1 MSLAENPAAGRDPN
15 QMWTGARPRLIA
27 MADVSLKEA
36 TKVWAYVG
44 VNSFGGPAGQ
54 IAVMHREI
62 VDEREWIDERRF
74 LHALN
79 YCMVLPGPEAQ
90 QLATY
95 VGWLLNGVRGGVIA
109 GTLFILPGAVVMLA
123 LSVLY
128 AVYGDV
134 GWVSGLL
141 FGLQA
146 AVVAIVVQALIRV
159 ARRTLRSRALR
170 LIAVAAF
177 VALFFFAVPFPLV
190 ILAAGLIGWWVGRR
204 DHTPI
209 EDGEADPPTPPGR
222 RRWALIAAVASLAL
236 WLVPV
241 ALLVMVLGTEH
252 ILTQEALLFS
262 KTAVVSFGGAY
273 AVLAYIS
280 QQAVQYYNWIT
291 TEDMTT
297 GLGLAETTPGP
308 LILVVQFVG
317 FLAAYNNPGTLPPL
331 LAGLLGALVTLWVT
345 FLPCFMFIFA
355 GAPYVDALRRSRGLH
370 HALNGVGAAV
380 VGVIANLALWFAL
393 HTFFETQTRSFG
405 PMTVTVPQWATLDLI
420 AVLLAGLAVVLVFV
434 LKWPTLRVL
443 GVVAGLGALVSLV

>member
-1 MSLAENPAAGRDPN
+1 VP
-15 QMWTGARPRLIA
+15 
-27 MADVSLKEA
+27 DVTLREA
-36 TKVWAYVG
+36 TKVWAYIG

-54 IAVMHREI
+54 IAVMHREV
-62 VDEREWIDERRF
+62 VDNRAWISERRF

-95 VGWLLNGVRGGVIA
+95 IGWLLNGVRGGVIA

-134 GWVSGLL
+134 GWVSGLF

-159 ARRTLRSRALR
+159 GGRTLTRARLR
-170 LIAVAAF
+170 VIAVSAF
-177 VALFFFAVPFPLV
+177 AALFVFAVPFPMVVLGAGVIAWWLDRREPIAVDDDDDDPPLPRAARRRATRAAVVCLV
-190 ILAAGLIGWWVGRR
+190 LWLLPVAGLV
-204 DHTPI
+204 
-209 EDGEADPPTPPGR
+209 
-222 RRWALIAAVASLAL
+222 
-236 WLVPV
+236 
-241 ALLVMVLGTEH
+241 LLLGTHH

-273 AVLAYIS
+273 AVLAYVS

-291 TEDMTT
+291 ADDMTA

-317 FLAAYNNPGTLPPL
+317 FLAAYNYPGTLPPL

-355 GAPYVDALRRSRGLH
+355 GAPYVDALRRSPGLH

-393 HTFFETQTRSFG
+393 NTFFDTATWTWG
-405 PMTVTVPQWATLDLI
+405 PLTLTVPQLPTLDVAAAAL
-420 AVLLAGLAVVLVFV
+420 ALVAGLLVFA
-434 LKWPTLRVL
+434 LKWQTLKVL
-443 GVVAGLGALVSLV
+443 GVVAGLGVLASLG

>member
-1 MSLAENPAAGRDPN
+1 MPEVTLR
-15 QMWTGARPRLIA
+15 
-27 MADVSLKEA
+27 EA

-54 IAVMHREI
+54 IAVMHREV
-62 VDEREWIDERRF
+62 VDNRGWVSEKRF

-95 VGWLLNGVRGGVIA
+95 IGWLLNGVRGGLVA
-109 GTLFILPGAVVMLA
+109 GLLFIIPGAIVMLG
-123 LSVLY
+123 LSMVY
-128 AVYGDV
+128 AVFGDV

-159 ARRTLRSRALR
+159 AGRTLKTPL
-170 LIAVAAF
+170 LVTVAVLAF

-190 ILAAGLIGWWVGRR
+190 ILVAGLGGWWFGRH
-204 DHTPI
+204 DQTPYGDD
-209 EDGEADPPTPPGR
+209 EDEPELPADGR
-222 RRWALIAAVASLAL
+222 RRATIAALVCLVL

-241 ALLVMVLGTEH
+241 FALVAFLGSDNVLA
-252 ILTQEALLFS
+252 QQAALFS
-262 KTAVVSFGGAY
+262 KMAVVTFGGAY
-273 AVLAYIS
+273 AALTYVA
-280 QQAVQYYNWIT
+280 QQAVQYYGWIT
-291 TEDMTT
+291 SADMTT

-317 FLAAYNNPGTLPPL
+317 FLAAFNNPGSLSPL
-331 LAGLLGALVTLWVT
+331 LAGMLGSLVALWAT
-345 FLPCFMFIFA
+345 FMPCFMFIFA
-355 GAPYVDALRRSRGLH
+355 GAPYVDALRRSRPLH

-393 HTFFETQTRSFG
+393 HTFFETQTRVWG
-405 PMTVTVPQWATLDLI
+405 PFNVTVPQLSTLDLT
-420 AVLLAGLAVVLVFV
+420 AVALAVVAGLLVF
-434 LKWPTLRVL
+434 WRGWSTLRVL
-443 GVVAGLGALVSLV
+443 AVVAAAGALLSAL

>member
-1 MSLAENPAAGRDPN
+1 VP
-15 QMWTGARPRLIA
+15 
-27 MADVSLKEA
+27 DVTLREA
-36 TKVWAYVG
+36 TKVWAYIG

-54 IAVMHREI
+54 IAVMHREV
-62 VDEREWIDERRF
+62 VDNRAWISERRF

-95 VGWLLNGVRGGVIA
+95 IGWLLNGVRGGVIA

-134 GWVSGLL
+134 GWVSGLF

-159 ARRTLRSRALR
+159 GGRTLTRARLR
-170 LIAVAAF
+170 VIAVSAF
-177 VALFFFAVPFPLV
+177 AALFVFAVPFPMVVLGAGVIAWWLDRREPIAVDDDDDDPPLPRAARRRATRAAVVCLV
-190 ILAAGLIGWWVGRR
+190 LWLLPVAGLV
-204 DHTPI
+204 
-209 EDGEADPPTPPGR
+209 
-222 RRWALIAAVASLAL
+222 
-236 WLVPV
+236 
-241 ALLVMVLGTEH
+241 LLLGTQH

-273 AVLAYIS
+273 AVLAYVS

-291 TEDMTT
+291 ADDMTA

-317 FLAAYNNPGTLPPL
+317 FLAAYNYPGTLPPL

-355 GAPYVDALRRSRGLH
+355 GAPHVDALRRSPGLH
-370 HALNGVGAAV
+370 HALKGVGAAV

-393 HTFFETQTRSFG
+393 NTFFDTATWTWG
-405 PMTVTVPQWATLDLI
+405 PLTLTVPQLPTLDVAAAAL
-420 AVLLAGLAVVLVFV
+420 ALVAGLLVFA
-434 LKWPTLRVL
+434 LKWQTLKVL
-443 GVVAGLGALVSLV
+443 GVVAGLGVLASLG

>member
-1 MSLAENPAAGRDPN
+1 MCPLAPPWAGDLN
-15 QMWTGARPRLIA
+15 RLTLVP
-27 MADVSLKEA
+27 DVTLREA
-36 TKVWAYVG
+36 TKVWAYIG

-54 IAVMHREI
+54 IAVMHREV
-62 VDEREWIDERRF
+62 VDNRAWISERRF

-95 VGWLLNGVRGGVIA
+95 IGWLLNGVRGGVIA

-134 GWVSGLL
+134 GWVSGLF

-159 ARRTLRSRALR
+159 GGRTLTRARLR
-170 LIAVAAF
+170 IIAVSAF
-177 VALFFFAVPFPLV
+177 AALFFFAVPFPMVVLGAGVIAWWLDRREPIAVDDDDDDPPLPRAARRRATRAAVVCLV
-190 ILAAGLIGWWVGRR
+190 LWLLPVAGLV
-204 DHTPI
+204 
-209 EDGEADPPTPPGR
+209 
-222 RRWALIAAVASLAL
+222 
-236 WLVPV
+236 
-241 ALLVMVLGTEH
+241 LLLGTHH

-273 AVLAYIS
+273 AVLAYVS

-291 TEDMTT
+291 ADDMTA

-317 FLAAYNNPGTLPPL
+317 FLAAYNYPGTLPPL
-331 LAGLLGALVTLWVT
+331 LAGLLGSLVTLWVT

-355 GAPYVDALRRSRGLH
+355 GAPYVDALRRSPGLH

-393 HTFFETQTRSFG
+393 NTFFDTATWTWG
-405 PMTVTVPQWATLDLI
+405 PLTLTVPQLPTLDVAAAAL
-420 AVLLAGLAVVLVFV
+420 ALVAGLLVFA
-434 LKWPTLRVL
+434 LKWQTLKVL
-443 GVVAGLGALVSLV
+443 GVVAGLGVLASLG

>member
-1 MSLAENPAAGRDPN
+1 MPEVTLR
-15 QMWTGARPRLIA
+15 
-27 MADVSLKEA
+27 EA

-54 IAVMHREI
+54 IAVMHREV
-62 VDEREWIDERRF
+62 VDNRGWVSEKRF

-95 VGWLLNGVRGGVIA
+95 IGWLLNGVRGGLVA
-109 GTLFILPGAVVMLA
+109 GLLFIIPGAIVMLG
-123 LSVLY
+123 LSIVY
-128 AVYGDV
+128 AVFGDV

-159 ARRTLRSRALR
+159 AGRTLKTPL
-170 LIAVAAF
+170 LVTVAVLAF

-190 ILAAGLIGWWVGRR
+190 ILVAGLAGWWFGRH
-204 DHTPI
+204 DQTPYGDD
-209 EDGEADPPTPPGR
+209 EDEPELPAVSWR
-222 RRWALIAAVASLAL
+222 RATMAALVCLVL

-241 ALLVMVLGTEH
+241 FALVALLGSDNVLA
-252 ILTQEALLFS
+252 QQAALFS
-262 KTAVVSFGGAY
+262 KMAVVTFGGAY
-273 AVLAYIS
+273 AALTYVA
-280 QQAVQYYNWIT
+280 QQAVQYYGWIT
-291 TEDMTT
+291 SADMTT

-317 FLAAYNNPGTLPPL
+317 FLAAFNNPGSLSPL
-331 LAGLLGALVTLWVT
+331 VAGMLGSLVALWAT
-345 FLPCFMFIFA
+345 FMPCFMFIFA
-355 GAPYVDALRRSRGLH
+355 GAPYVDALRRSRPLH

-393 HTFFETQTRSFG
+393 HTFFETQTRVWG
-405 PMTVTVPQWATLDLI
+405 PFTVTVPQLSTLDLT
-420 AVLLAGLAVVLVFV
+420 AVALAVVAALLVF
-434 LKWPTLRVL
+434 WRGWSTLRVL
-443 GVVAGLGALVSLV
+443 AVVAAAGALLSAL

>member
-1 MSLAENPAAGRDPN
+1 VP
-15 QMWTGARPRLIA
+15 
-27 MADVSLKEA
+27 DVTLREA
-36 TKVWAYVG
+36 TKVWAYIG

-54 IAVMHREI
+54 IAVMHREV
-62 VDEREWIDERRF
+62 VDNRAWISERRF

-95 VGWLLNGVRGGVIA
+95 IGWLLNGVRGGVIA

-134 GWVSGLL
+134 GWVSGLF

-159 ARRTLRSRALR
+159 GGRTLTRARLR
-170 LIAVAAF
+170 VIAVSAF
-177 VALFFFAVPFPLV
+177 AALFVFAVPFPMVVLGAGVIAWWLDRREPIAVDDDDDDPPLPRAARRRATRAAVVCLV
-190 ILAAGLIGWWVGRR
+190 LWLLPVAGLV
-204 DHTPI
+204 
-209 EDGEADPPTPPGR
+209 
-222 RRWALIAAVASLAL
+222 
-236 WLVPV
+236 
-241 ALLVMVLGTEH
+241 LLLGTHH

-273 AVLAYIS
+273 AVLAYVS

-291 TEDMTT
+291 ADDMTA

-317 FLAAYNNPGTLPPL
+317 FLAAYNYPGTLPPL
-331 LAGLLGALVTLWVT
+331 LAGLLGSLVTLWVT

-355 GAPYVDALRRSRGLH
+355 GAPYVDALRRSPGLH

-393 HTFFETQTRSFG
+393 NTFFDTATWTWG
-405 PMTVTVPQWATLDLI
+405 PLTLTVPQLPTLDVAAAAL
-420 AVLLAGLAVVLVFV
+420 ALVAGLLVFA
-434 LKWPTLRVL
+434 LKWQTLKVL
-443 GVVAGLGALVSLV
+443 GVVAGLGVLASLG

>member
-1 MSLAENPAAGRDPN
+1 
-15 QMWTGARPRLIA
+15 

-44 VNSFGGPAGQ
+44 FNSFGGPAGQ

-62 VDEREWIDERRF
+62 VDEREWIGERRF